1 MTLTYYACI
10 LFGAIIGFMFGAFF
24 SVRITNQVVVGRE
37 ELENMLELLDKTEA
51 DAISLDMDNDNEE
64 NTK

>member
-10 LFGAIIGFMFGAFF
+10 LFFFFFGFMFGAFF
-24 SVRITNQVVVGRE
+24 SVRITNQAVVVRE

-51 DAISLDMDNDNEE
+51 DAISLDIDNDNEG